1 MWSRCR
7 VGHQDRHDILNVST
21 SPWPTSDMY
30 VYDWWMYG
38 GQNLDRWQ
46 EYCPG
51 QDVISRALDDE
62 GVWERHESALF
73 VDILKHGLPDPA
85 PVYDFGCQLGWYS
98 ALADRLGY
106 PVVACDVNSE
116 NVALTRLNAPDADV
130 FLGAVDKDCKP
141 IWPQRMR
148 CVKIDIEGAE
158 QWAVRMIE
166 PSLEY
171 ALIDYILMEVSPVFH
186 DGYPA
191 LMERICSY
199 GYDPWLIP
207 SNDRD
212 CPSRFDKE
220 PLRALTHSPTLDLAT
235 VPGMHQVDV
244 MFARK
249 P

>member
-1 MWSRCR
+1 MSEMW
-7 VGHQDRHDILNVST
+7 
-21 SPWPTSDMY
+21 
-30 VYDWWMYG
+30 VYDWRSYG
-38 GQNLDRWQ
+38 GDNLDWWQ
-46 EYCPG
+46 EYCPA
-51 QDVISRALDDE
+51 QDVISRAIDIE
-62 GVWERHESALF
+62 GTWERHESALF
-73 VDILKHGLPDPA
+73 VDILKHGLPDPN
-85 PVYDFGCQLGWYS
+85 PVYDFGCQLGWYTTI
-98 ALADRLGY
+98 AERLGY
-106 PVVACDVNSE
+106 PVVACDVNAE
-116 NVALTRLNAPDADV
+116 NVALTCRNAPEAAV
-130 FLGAVDKDCKP
+130 FLGAVDEYAGVLPAMK
-141 IWPQRMR
+141 MR

-212 CPSRFDKE
+212 CPPRFDVE

-235 VPGMHQVDV
+235 VPDLHQVDV